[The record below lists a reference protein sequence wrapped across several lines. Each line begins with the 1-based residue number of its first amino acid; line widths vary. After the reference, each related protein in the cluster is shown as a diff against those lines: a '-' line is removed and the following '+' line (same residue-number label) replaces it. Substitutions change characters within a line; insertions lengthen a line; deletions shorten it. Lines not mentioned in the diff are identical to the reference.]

1 MGDLVR
7 ESAQAGRLV
16 LWEEV
21 ARDGAQANTLLL
33 GPQRVAVARAQAA
46 LFGEHGP
53 QHLIFAAGFPA
64 VCSEERE
71 AIREVVD
78 AVDTCQ
84 LACHA
89 RCRTEDIDLALQVLR
104 GARYGRLT
112 LIVPT
117 SARLAGALL
126 HRSIED
132 ALAQVRSMVRYA
144 LDRDDAVAVDLALM
158 DAPHADRHRLA
169 ETIAAL
175 IEEGI
180 GIAKICDSMGEL
192 FPAQIRALIQAV
204 AREVPRRAVLGVHLH
219 NDFGLA
225 LANNLEAVQA
235 GIRVV
240 SSAWLGLGER
250 NGLAA
255 TEQVLA
261 SLAYQPESLT
271 ERLPGV
277 QDLWETVPD
286 LRGLPTI
293 ARQVS
298 AATGVPLKV
307 TDPIVGTGINVR
319 ATGTAFV
326 APEHFQPF
334 DPALVLG
341 IPPKIRLTQLASH
354 RLVGA
359 LAAELGHPLTVE
371 QASTALQWV
380 KSYTYQHGTSVIPRE
395 VFTVFLEGLHAQGT
409 TVEQTTGPG
418 AWYGT
423 GQK

>member
-21 ARDGAQANTLLL
+21 ARDGAQAHTLLL

-46 LFGEHGP
+46 LFGGHGP
-53 QHLIFAAGFPA
+53 RQLIFAAGFPA
-64 VCSEERE
+64 VCVEERE

-84 LACHA
+84 IACHA
-89 RCRTEDIDLALQVLR
+89 RCRTEDIDLALRVLQ

-117 SARLAGALL
+117 SERLAGALL
-126 HRSIED
+126 HRSLQT
-132 ALAQVRSMVRYA
+132 ALAQARAMVRYA
-144 LDRDDAVAVDLALM
+144 LDQHAGIAIDLALM
-158 DAPHADRHRLA
+158 DAPHADLHLLTD
-169 ETIAAL
+169 TIAAMAD
-175 IEEGI
+175 EGI

-192 FPAQIRALIQAV
+192 FPAQIRALIRHVSRQ
-204 AREVPRRAVLGVHLH
+204 VPRSAVLGVHLH

-225 LANNLEAVQA
+225 LANNLEAVQE

-240 SSAWLGLGER
+240 SSSWLGLGER

-261 SLAYQPESLT
+261 SLAYQPERLS

-277 QDLWETVPD
+277 HDLWQSVPE
-286 LRGLPTI
+286 LRGVAAI

-307 TDPIVGTGINVR
+307 TDPIVGSGINVR

-334 DPALVLG
+334 DPATVLS
-341 IPPKIRLTQLASH
+341 IPPSTLLTQLASH
-354 RLVGA
+354 RLVVA
-359 LAAELGHPLTVE
+359 YAAEIGYALTVK
-371 QASTALQWV
+371 QADTALQWV
-380 KSYTYQHGTSVIPRE
+380 KSYAYRHGTSIIPRE
-395 VFTVFLEGLHAQGT
+395 VFSLFLEGLHAQGVS
-409 TVEQTTGPG
+409 VE
-418 AWYGT
+418 
-423 GQK
+423 